1 MIKTDTSIGQV
12 PTLTDS
18 LNRSGSK
25 AAESNRRVSRGDVV
39 EISEECKKRLIMS
52 NLKAAL
58 TATGAVKG
66 RYNR

>member
-1 MIKTDTSIGQV
+1 MIKTDTAVGQ
-12 PTLTDS
+12 PLIRDEAGYR
-18 LNRSGSK
+18 L
-25 AAESNRRVSRGDVV
+25 AAGPSEAVDRAKSADVV

-58 TATGAVKG
+58 STADCVKG